1 MSIQDTPS
9 TANPPSANQQ
19 KPAPSPGRARRI
31 FTWIVAILALLAV
44 LLAATAFVLLRTEWG
59 ARTLWENAG
68 RFVPGE
74 LSGEFQGGTLSDG
87 LRLRNVAYR
96 DESKQIKI
104 DRVDAAWSFSWSPA
118 GLHIRS
124 LEIGTV
130 DATLAPSP
138 PDTEPA
144 KLPAR
149 IALPVRLEL
158 EQAAIQ
164 QVLLHQGGTDSRY
177 ADIRLSA
184 SSDKVHHQLRLRNA
198 VTPYGTAKG
207 EFQLTGEQPFPIK
220 GTASLATQYRDQ
232 PVTVNTN
239 LDGSLQDLAVRLTA
253 NGAGLDGNADIQATP
268 FADVPLRQAQV
279 RIRGFDPRAL
289 NPEWP
294 QAKIDVDAALK
305 PAADSG
311 NQSGLVVAG
320 PVEVRNSE
328 AGPIDAARVPLK
340 SLRADV
346 RLDAERQRLERFQA
360 SLSGDATLEGSGELR
375 SGGNGEFAFR
385 ASGLDLHA
393 LHGAL
398 VTTAMSGPI
407 DIGLKDE
414 TQTVRLDLVGP
425 KLSARADAT
434 LDPGTVT
441 LHSARLGTGPAA
453 LAIKG
458 SLARSEPSTFSFTGS
473 LSKFD
478 PALVL
483 ANVRPA
489 QIDAKTRARV
499 AEIDANINMQFKA
512 DGRLSPEPAAK
523 VSFDVQDSRYAGLP
537 LTGGGLVQFEGKR
550 ILPSDARISI
560 AGNDVSLKGS
570 FGQPSDR
577 LAFNADAPHLG
588 RLGYGLSGSLRASG
602 ELGGTIENPRVDA
615 RYHAEGLTAGAH
627 RLALL
632 DGSAKVNGLPG
643 SAPDAGIVLDL
654 TARDLRSGEL
664 RLDSINAAVNGRYTQ
679 HTARLEADGR
689 MRGARLDM
697 TLAAQGNLQ
706 RENQGY
712 LWDGT
717 VRTMENRGL
726 PALLL
731 ESPVTLS
738 VAPGRVTVGAAR
750 LTFAQARIDL
760 QGLDYANGR
769 LRSEG
774 GFSAL
779 DVGRVLALQQQ
790 ITGNKPP
797 LQTNLVL
804 DGSWDLA
811 LADTAS
817 GFLRIERRSGDINL
831 PGPVAGRTLG
841 LEALS
846 LRADL
851 QGQKVALT
859 TQARAR
865 RIGSLEGNGTI
876 ALQQQ
881 DGSWTVA
888 PDAAV
893 EGRVTASIPKLSDI
907 AALAGPRIALNGQV
921 GFDIGIK
928 GSLAEPRLSGTINGD
943 QLALNLYEQGVSLS
957 DGIARIV
964 VDDNV
969 IDLKQVLF
977 RGGDGTLTMT
987 GRIPLFDESQGL
999 QANITADKL
1008 QLLASPSG
1016 QLTLSGQATAARLN
1030 EQMQVTGKFIV
1041 DRALFS
1047 LPEKSAPKLDG
1058 DVVVIRGD
1066 EPPPEKPVAGEAPKA
1081 SPYAPRIDVTVGL
1094 GDNFRF
1100 AGAGADLRLV
1110 GTVRVVGEPSE
1121 SPQAFGTVRIVEGTY
1136 EAFGTELEVE
1146 QGIITFQGPL
1156 ANPNLNILAM
1166 RRNQEVAAGVQVTG
1180 TVSQPRVQLV
1190 SEPNVAEEEKLSWL
1204 IFGRSGGSGA
1214 QGQAQSAAKGA
1225 ALGLLNKFGGARIAK
1240 GFGLDEFS
1248 IGASESGL
1256 GSDQVVNLGK
1266 ELTDRL
1272 FIGYEQSLSGAESVL
1287 KLTYELTRYWQIVLR
1302 GGTVAGLNLFYNRRF
1317 DSLGERRLVPS
1328 AASGESTEESRL
1340 KP

>member
-1 MSIQDTPS
+1 M
-9 TANPPSANQQ
+9 A
-19 KPAPSPGRARRI
+19 APSPQHPQTPSRGRARRI
-31 FTWIVAILALLAV
+31 LVWLAAILGLLAV
-44 LLAATAFVLLRTEWG
+44 LLAATAYALLRTEWG

-68 RFVPGE
+68 RFIPGG

-87 LRLRNVAYR
+87 IRLRNVSYS
-96 DESKQIKI
+96 DEGTQVKVDSI
-104 DRVDAAWSFSWSPA
+104 DAAWRFSWSPA
-118 GLHIRS
+118 ELHIRS
-124 LEIGTV
+124 LRIGTV
-130 DATLAPSP
+130 EATLQPSP
-138 PDTEPA
+138 PDKEPA

-149 IALPVRLEL
+149 IALPVRLNL
-158 EQAAIQ
+158 EQATVE
-164 QVLLHQGGTDSRY
+164 QVLLHQSGTDSRY

-184 SSDKVHHQLRLRNA
+184 SSDKVHHQLRLENA
-198 VTPYGTAKG
+198 VTPYGTAKATV
-207 EFQLTGEQPFPIK
+207 QLTGEQPFPVK
-220 GTASLATQYRDQ
+220 GTASLSSQYREQ
-232 PVTVNTN
+232 PVVANAN
-239 LDGSLQDLAVRLTA
+239 LDGSLQDLAVRLA
-253 NGAGLDGNADIQATP
+253 VDGMGLDGNADIQATP

-294 QAKIDVDAALK
+294 QAKLDVDAALK
-305 PAADSG
+305 PVADAG

-320 PVEVRNSE
+320 PVEVKNSE
-328 AGPIDAARVPLK
+328 AGPIDAARVPLR
-340 SLRADV
+340 SMRADV
-346 RLDAERQRLERFQA
+346 RLDADRQRLERFQA
-360 SLSGDATLEGSGELR
+360 MLTGGAELEGKGELR
-375 SGGNGEFAFR
+375 SDGNGEFAFR

-407 DIGLKDE
+407 DIKLTDG
-414 TQTVRLDLVGP
+414 TQAVQLDLSGS
-425 KLSARADAT
+425 KLSARVDAT
-434 LDPGTVT
+434 LDPDTVT

-453 LAIKG
+453 LTLNG
-458 SLARSEPSTFSFTGS
+458 SLARSEPSTFSFSGS

-483 ANVRPA
+483 ANVKPA
-489 QIDAKTRARV
+489 QIDAKTRSRV

-523 VSFDVQDSRYAGLP
+523 VRFDVQESRYAGLP

-550 ILPSDARISI
+550 ILPSDAKISI

-577 LAFNADAPHLG
+577 LTFNADAPFLG

-602 ELGGTIENPRVDA
+602 ELGGTVDNPRIDA
-615 RYHAEGLTAGAH
+615 SYRAEGLAAGAH
-627 RLALL
+627 KLASLA
-632 DGSAKVNGLPG
+632 GSAKVNGLPG
-643 SAPDAGIVLDL
+643 SAPDAGIALDL
-654 TARDLRSGEL
+654 AARDLRSGDV
-664 RLDSINAAVNGRYTQ
+664 RLNNVSVGINGRYAQ

-689 MRGARLDM
+689 MRGAQLDL

-706 RENQGY
+706 REKQGF

-717 VRTMENRGL
+717 IRTLENRGL
-726 PALLL
+726 PKLSL
-731 ESPVTLS
+731 ESPVAVS
-738 VAPGRVTVGAAR
+738 VAPDRVTAGMAR

-760 QGLDYANGR
+760 KNLDYTNGR

-774 GFSAL
+774 AFSAL

-790 ITGNKPP
+790 ITGSKPP
-797 LQTNLVL
+797 LDTNLVL
-804 DGSWDLA
+804 DGSWNLA

-817 GFLRIERRSGDINL
+817 GFLQIERRSGDINL

-851 QGQKVALT
+851 QGQTVALA
-859 TQARAR
+859 TQGRAR
-865 RIGSLEGNGTI
+865 RIGALEGRGTI

-881 DGSWTVA
+881 DGSWSVA

-893 EGRVTASIPKLSDI
+893 DGRVTASIPRLSDI

-921 GFDIGIK
+921 GLDINVR
-928 GSLAEPRLSGTINGD
+928 GSLAEPRLSGNINGD
-943 QLALNLYEQGVSLS
+943 QLALTLYEQGVRLN

-964 VDDNV
+964 VNDNV
-969 IDLKQVLF
+969 IDLRQVLF

-1030 EQMQVTGKFIV
+1030 QQMQVTGNFTV

-1058 DVVVIRGD
+1058 DVVVIRGNQ
-1066 EPPPEKPVAGEAPKA
+1066 PPPEKPAAGEAPKA

-1094 GDNFRF
+1094 GEDFRF

-1110 GTVRVVGEPSE
+1110 GSVRVRGEPSE
-1121 SPQAFGTVRIVEGTY
+1121 SPQAFGTVRIAEGTY
-1136 EAFGTELEVE
+1136 EAFGTELAVE
-1146 QGIITFQGPL
+1146 RGIITFQGPL

-1166 RRNQEVAAGVQVTG
+1166 RRKQEVAAGVQVTG

-1248 IGASESGL
+1248 IGSSESGL

-1272 FIGYEQSLSGAESVL
+1272 FIGYEQSLAGAESVL
-1287 KLTYELTRYWQIVLR
+1287 KLTYELTRYWQVVVR

-1317 DSLGERRLVPS
+1317 DSLGEKRS
-1328 AASGESTEESRL
+1328 AAPGA
-1340 KP
+1340 PGG